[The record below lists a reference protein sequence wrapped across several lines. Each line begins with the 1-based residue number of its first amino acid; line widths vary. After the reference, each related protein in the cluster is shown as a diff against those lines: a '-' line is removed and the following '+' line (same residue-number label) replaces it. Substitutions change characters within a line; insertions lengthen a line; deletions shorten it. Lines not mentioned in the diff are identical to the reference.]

1 MSATKLTLLVDK
13 HVIERAKRFSRQHN
27 TSISRLVAGFLE
39 GLGAEAEAIPTPV
52 VRHLT
57 GVLPPEVSTVDH
69 GEYLRRKHKL

>member
-27 TSISRLVAGFLE
+27 TSVSRLVASFLE
-39 GLGAEAEAIPTPV
+39 GLGTEEETVPTPV
-52 VRHLT
+52 VRCLT

-69 GEYLRRKHKL
+69 GEHLRRKHKL